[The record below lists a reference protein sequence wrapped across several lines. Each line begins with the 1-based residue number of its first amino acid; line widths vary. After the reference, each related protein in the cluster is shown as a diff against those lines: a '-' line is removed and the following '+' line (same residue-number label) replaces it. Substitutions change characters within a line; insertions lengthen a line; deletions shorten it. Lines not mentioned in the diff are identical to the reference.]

1 MHDFG
6 VIIEECSQRPGSA
19 ACGEKHFFGRGQFET
34 EEREEWPFREV
45 VRYGEGGVCVCM
57 CAEVGGL
64 FVCMCTCMCVDCVS
78 VCVYTC
84 VGVGVCVGVWVY
96 ACVDCVWVS
105 PHVCKPLY
113 NVGIFIEECPWRP
126 GSAACGE

>member
-6 VIIEECSQRPGSA
+6 VIIEECPWRPGSA

-64 FVCMCTCMCVDCVS
+64 VCVHVYMHVCGLCVCVCVHMCRCVCVCGCVGVCMCGL
-78 VCVYTC
+78 C
-84 VGVGVCVGVWVY
+84 VGVTSCV
-96 ACVDCVWVS
+96 
-105 PHVCKPLY
+105 
-113 NVGIFIEECPWRP
+113 
-126 GSAACGE
+126 